1 MRISDWSSDVCSSD
15 LSACRYA
22 HGPIDVAQHFYRA
35 EGVRLADIEAVEVGM
50 SQLAIRQASKP
61 SCPTLQ
67 VAMGS
72 TEFGVA
78 LGLLG
83 GSNGLRDY
91 WNAFSNQ
98 AVHDLAARV
107 TTVVE
112 PEFGVG
118 GRQALVKF
126 RLRSGSGL

>member
-1 MRISDWSSDVCSSD
+1 
-15 LSACRYA
+15 
-22 HGPIDVAQHFYRA
+22 
-35 EGVRLADIEAVEVGM
+35 M

-91 WNAFSNQ
+91 WNAFGNQ

-112 PEFGVG
+112 PAFGVC
-118 GRQALVKF
+118 GRQALVKL
-126 RLRSGSGL
+126 RLRSGRVLRPRHEAQQAEPNRPLTTVAMKATFSTTAGLGLARPQTCS

>member
-1 MRISDWSSDVCSSD
+1 
-15 LSACRYA
+15 
-22 HGPIDVAQHFYRA
+22 
-35 EGVRLADIEAVEVGM
+35 M

-91 WNAFSNQ
+91 WNAFGNQ

-107 TTVVE
+107 PTVVE

-118 GRQALVKF
+118 GRQALVQL
-126 RLRSGSGL
+126 RLRGGRVLRHRPAEPTVKPTHHRKDV